1 MSIKLSDILVVCDM
15 DGTLLEAGHGLPKVN
30 IEAVESFIAKGGN
43 FTLATGRGIDSVG
56 YYTNLVK
63 FTHPAILCNG
73 GIMYDYKKEQLV
85 FDEVMEQSVVEII
98 TDVSKRFSNV
108 GVVIMKQKENYSTKM
123 NKHVSEHFT
132 MEHLT
137 YTMTDITAVPSGW
150 NKVLFAGDESYI
162 DKVEQYFNENYVN
175 TELSKT
181 FNFSRT
187 NELYYEI
194 MPTKSTKENALAKL
208 CEMFEFDIKK
218 VITIGNYYSD
228 IGMFKASGY
237 SIAVDN
243 SPEDVKSEADLVVA
257 SCLKGG
263 VAEAIEYIEKKYQ
276 DIL

>member
-1 MSIKLSDILVVCDM
+1 MSTKLSDILVVCDM

-30 IEAVESFIAKGGN
+30 IEAIESFIAKGGN

-73 GIMYDYKKEQLV
+73 GIMYDYKQEKLV
-85 FDEVMEQSVVEII
+85 FDEVLEQNVVEII
-98 TDVSKRFSNV
+98 NDVSKHFSNI

-123 NKHVSEHFT
+123 NRHVSEHFT

-137 YTMTDITAVPSGW
+137 YTMTDITAVPNGW
-150 NKVLFAGDESYI
+150 NKVLFAGDEQYI

-228 IGMFKASGY
+228 VGMFKASGY

-243 SPEDVKSEADLVVA
+243 SPQDVKSEADLVVT

-263 VAEAIEYIEKKYQ
+263 VAEAIEFIEKKYQ